1 MPPAKEEKILSRV
14 FDHIDKFCSSEWL
27 ENELKQSKQQNK
39 IIKLVQEG
47 NKLCIIVLQWHEQ
60 KHQLLIL
67 IKNHVMFER

>member
-14 FDHIDKFCSSEWL
+14 FDHIDNFYSSEWL

-47 NKLCIIVLQWHEQ
+47 NKL
-60 KHQLLIL
+60 
-67 IKNHVMFER
+67 